1 LILAA
6 VATLGLV
13 PSLRAVTIQDFFVSP
28 PGSTPFGMTAGPDG
42 NVWFT
47 GVSTDSIFRITP
59 AGVTT
64 QYILPTAHA
73 APTQITTGPDGN
85 LWFTESFPIF
95 GVKKIGRLNPLNGFV
110 TEFPLAGTDA
120 FPVGITSGPDG
131 ALWFTEPEPEKIGR
145 ITTSG
150 AVTEF
155 TLPNPEIN
163 RNPTYIVSGPD
174 GALWFTIGGVIPGG
188 LGRITTAGD
197 VTFFPAPGQSY
208 TGLTVGPDSHFWFLS
223 GDPSHVIRMA
233 TDGTFTEFFVPIE
246 NPSLGI
252 TVGSDGN
259 LWFGNA
265 VGRIARMTLDGN
277 LTQYRLQFAE
287 TPVGG
292 LASGPDG
299 NVWFTEGDY
308 IGKVV
313 LSTVGFYTV
322 TPCRVVDTR
331 APTGPLGGPAL
342 AAGATR
348 AFNISASCGL
358 PVRGTVAAA
367 VNLTVTN
374 ASGPG
379 YLQLYPAGT
388 NRPPTSAINFRNG
401 IVRNNNAIVSLD
413 VDGKFVVFCEMPGG
427 GTADLIVDV
436 TGHFQ

>member
-223 GDPSHVIRMA
+223 GDPSHVIRA
-233 TDGTFTEFFVPIE
+233 DRESFPGNYGGIGRQPLVWKRGRAHRADDAGRKPDPVSPPVCRDARRR
-246 NPSLGI
+246 PSLG
-252 TVGSDGN
+252 S
-259 LWFGNA
+259 
-265 VGRIARMTLDGN
+265 
-277 LTQYRLQFAE
+277 
-287 TPVGG
+287 
-292 LASGPDG
+292 
-299 NVWFTEGDY
+299 
-308 IGKVV
+308 
-313 LSTVGFYTV
+313 
-322 TPCRVVDTR
+322 
-331 APTGPLGGPAL
+331 
-342 AAGATR
+342 
-348 AFNISASCGL
+348 
-358 PVRGTVAAA
+358 
-367 VNLTVTN
+367 
-374 ASGPG
+374 
-379 YLQLYPAGT
+379 
-388 NRPPTSAINFRNG
+388 
-401 IVRNNNAIVSLD
+401 
-413 VDGKFVVFCEMPGG
+413 
-427 GTADLIVDV
+427 
-436 TGHFQ
+436 